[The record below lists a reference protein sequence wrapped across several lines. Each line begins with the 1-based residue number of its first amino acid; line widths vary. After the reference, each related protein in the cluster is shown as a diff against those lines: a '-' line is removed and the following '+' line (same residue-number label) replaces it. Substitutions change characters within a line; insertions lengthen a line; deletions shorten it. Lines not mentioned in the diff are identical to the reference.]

1 MMTTDKPLLSDVLDG
16 YIRGS
21 YLVAA
26 NGAILATITS
36 DRDSRAY
43 GPLSRRYVRA
53 VAYGGEATYATSGQT
68 DSDRLELKD
77 GQAYAGSCPNDS
89 DHVILRKVK
98 A

>member
-26 NGAILATITS
+26 NGAILATITH

-53 VAYGGEATYATSGQT
+53 ECEGS
-68 DSDRLELKD
+68 
-77 GQAYAGSCPNDS
+77 AYAGSCPSDS

-98 A
+98 Q